1 MVLLILQDHLLNIY
15 NMKWEGRRKSDNF
28 EDRRG
33 MSTTGKIATGG
44 GAIGIIF
51 LIIQLFLGGD
61 NQQIVQALENQLNQP
76 SAADGQKQLTPE
88 EKKVGDFVST
98 VLASTE
104 DVWQKL
110 FQQKGMTY
118 REPKLILF
126 NEVIQSACGGASGS
140 TGPFYCPGDETL
152 YMDMSFFNTL
162 RDRFGAKGGDFAIA
176 YVIAHEVGHHVQ
188 HQLGVLN
195 KTQNMRQQLREAQAN
210 RVQVATELQADFF
223 AGVWA
228 HYEQKYLDQG
238 GVEEAINA
246 AAAVGDD
253 NIQNSTQ
260 GYTRP
265 ETYTHGTSQQRM
277 EWFTRGF
284 KTGDFMSGDTFKE
297 ILN

>member
-1 MVLLILQDHLLNIY
+1 
-15 NMKWEGRRKSDNF
+15 MKWEGRRKSDNF

-33 MSTTGKIATGG
+33 MGTTGKVAAGG
-44 GAIGIIF
+44 GVIGVLF
-51 LIIQLFLGGD
+51 LLFQLFMGGD
-61 NQQIVQALENQLNQP
+61 STQITQALESQLNQQTTSGTP
-76 SAADGQKQLTPE
+76 AQELTAE
-88 EKKVGDFVST
+88 EKVVGDFVST

-104 DVWQKL
+104 DTWNKL
-110 FQQKGMTY
+110 FTAKGMTY
-118 REPKLILF
+118 REPKMVLF
-126 NEVIQSACGGASGS
+126 KDVIHSACGGANSN

-162 RDRFGAKGGDFAIA
+162 RDRFGAEGGDFAIA

-188 HQLGVLN
+188 HQLGVLD
-195 KTQNMRQQLREAQAN
+195 KSQNMRRQLREAQAN
-210 RVQVATELQADFF
+210 KVQVATELQADFF

-228 HYEQKYLDQG
+228 HYEQKYLDEGDVQ
-238 GVEEAINA
+238 EAINA

-284 KTGDFMSGDTFKE
+284 KTGDITVGDTFKE
-297 ILN
+297 ELN

>member
-1 MVLLILQDHLLNIY
+1 
-15 NMKWEGRRKSDNF
+15 MKWEGRRKSDNF

-61 NQQIVQALENQLNQP
+61 NEQIAQELKNQLNQP
-76 SAADGQKQLTPE
+76 GGEQREQQLTQE
-88 EKKVGDFVST
+88 EKVVGDFVST

-104 DVWQKL
+104 DVWYTL
-110 FQQKGMTY
+110 FKDKKMSY
-118 REPKLILF
+118 RAPKLVLF
-126 NEVIQSACGGASGS
+126 SEVTQSACGGASGS

-195 KTQNMRQQLREAQAN
+195 KTQNMRQQLREAQGN

-238 GVEEAINA
+238 DVEEAINA
-246 AAAVGDD
+246 AGAVGDD
-253 NIQNSTQ
+253 NIQKSTQ

-277 EWFTRGF
+277 EWFIRGF

>member
-1 MVLLILQDHLLNIY
+1 
-15 NMKWEGRRKSDNF
+15 MKWEGRRKSDNF

-33 MSTTGKIATGG
+33 MGTTGKVAAGG
-44 GAIGIIF
+44 GVIGVLF
-51 LIIQLFLGGD
+51 LLFQLFMGGD
-61 NQQIVQALENQLNQP
+61 STQITQALETQLNQQTSSGSP
-76 SAADGQKQLTPE
+76 AQELTAE
-88 EKKVGDFVST
+88 EKVVGDFVST

-104 DVWQKL
+104 DTWNKL
-110 FQQKGMTY
+110 FTAKGMTY
-118 REPKLILF
+118 REPKMVLF
-126 NEVIQSACGGASGS
+126 KDVIHSACGGANSN

-162 RDRFGAKGGDFAIA
+162 RDRFGAEGGDFAIA

-188 HQLGVLN
+188 HQLGVLD
-195 KTQNMRQQLREAQAN
+195 KSQNMRRQLREAQAN
-210 RVQVATELQADFF
+210 KVQVATELQADFF

-228 HYEQKYLDQG
+228 HYEQKYLDEGDVQ
-238 GVEEAINA
+238 EAINA

-284 KTGDFMSGDTFKE
+284 KTGDITVGDTFKE
-297 ILN
+297 ELN

>member
-1 MVLLILQDHLLNIY
+1 
-15 NMKWEGRRKSDNF
+15 MKWEGRRQSENF

-33 MSTTGKIATGG
+33 MGTTGKVVAGG

-51 LIIQLFLGGD
+51 LLIQLFLGGD
-61 NQQIVQALENQLNQP
+61 SQQVVQALEQQMQP
-76 SAADGQKQLTPE
+76 QTTTQSKPLSEE
-88 EKKVGDFVST
+88 EKVIGEFIST

-104 DVWQKL
+104 DTWHNVFKQN
-110 FQQKGMTY
+110 GMNY
-118 REPKLILF
+118 REPKMVLF
-126 NEVIQSACGGASGS
+126 NDVIHSACGGANSN

-188 HQLGVLN
+188 HQLGVLE
-195 KTQNMRQQLREAQAN
+195 KTHNIRRQLREAQGN
-210 RVQVATELQADFF
+210 RVQVATELQADYF

-228 HYEQKYLDQG
+228 HYEQRYLEAGD
-238 GVEEAINA
+238 VEEALNA

-265 ETYTHGTSQQRM
+265 ETYTHGTSKQRV

-284 KTGDFMSGDTFKE
+284 KTGDINRGDTFGE
-297 ILN
+297 LLN

>member
-1 MVLLILQDHLLNIY
+1 
-15 NMKWEGRRKSDNF
+15 MKWEGRRKSDNF

-33 MSTTGKIATGG
+33 MGTTGKVAAGG
-44 GAIGIIF
+44 GVIGVLF
-51 LIIQLFLGGD
+51 LLFQLFMGGD
-61 NQQIVQALENQLNQP
+61 NTQITQALESQLNQQTSSGSP
-76 SAADGQKQLTPE
+76 AQELTAE
-88 EKKVGDFVST
+88 EKVVGDFVST

-104 DVWQKL
+104 DTWNKL
-110 FQQKGMTY
+110 FTAKGMTY
-118 REPKLILF
+118 REPKMVLF
-126 NEVIQSACGGASGS
+126 KDVIHSACGGANSN

-162 RDRFGAKGGDFAIA
+162 RDRFGAEGGDFAIA

-188 HQLGVLN
+188 HQLGVLD
-195 KTQNMRQQLREAQAN
+195 KSQNMRRQLREAQAN
-210 RVQVATELQADFF
+210 KVQVATELQADFF

-228 HYEQKYLDQG
+228 HYEQKYLDEGDVQ
-238 GVEEAINA
+238 EAINA

-284 KTGDFMSGDTFKE
+284 KTGDITVGDTFKE
-297 ILN
+297 ELN

>member
-1 MVLLILQDHLLNIY
+1 
-15 NMKWEGRRKSDNF
+15 MKWEGRRKSDNF

-33 MSTTGKIATGG
+33 MGTTGKVAAGG
-44 GAIGIIF
+44 GVIGVLF
-51 LIIQLFLGGD
+51 LLFQLFMGGD
-61 NQQIVQALENQLNQP
+61 SAQITQALESQLNQQTSSGTP
-76 SAADGQKQLTPE
+76 AQELTAE
-88 EKKVGDFVST
+88 EKVVGDFVST

-104 DVWQKL
+104 DTWNKL
-110 FQQKGMTY
+110 FTAKGMTY
-118 REPKLILF
+118 REPKMVLF
-126 NEVIQSACGGASGS
+126 KDVIHSACGGANSN

-162 RDRFGAKGGDFAIA
+162 RERFGAQGGDFAIA

-188 HQLGVLN
+188 HQLGVLD
-195 KTQNMRQQLREAQAN
+195 KSQNIRRQLREAQAN
-210 RVQVATELQADFF
+210 KVQVATELQADFF

-228 HYEQKYLDQG
+228 HYEQKFLEEGD
-238 GVEEAINA
+238 VEEAINA

-277 EWFTRGF
+277 EWFARGF
-284 KTGDFMSGDTFKE
+284 KTGDITAGDTFKE
-297 ILN
+297 VVN

>member
-1 MVLLILQDHLLNIY
+1 
-15 NMKWEGRRKSDNF
+15 MKWEGRRKSDNF

-33 MSTTGKIATGG
+33 MGTTGKVAAGG
-44 GAIGIIF
+44 GVIGVLF
-51 LIIQLFLGGD
+51 LLFQLFMGGD
-61 NQQIVQALENQLNQP
+61 STQITQALESQLNQQTTSTP
-76 SAADGQKQLTPE
+76 AQELTAE
-88 EKKVGDFVST
+88 EKVVGDFVST

-104 DVWQKL
+104 DTWNKL
-110 FQQKGMTY
+110 FTAKGMTY
-118 REPKLILF
+118 REPKMVLF
-126 NEVIQSACGGASGS
+126 KDVIHSACGGANSN

-162 RDRFGAKGGDFAIA
+162 RDRFGAEGGDFAIA

-188 HQLGVLN
+188 HQLGVLD
-195 KTQNMRQQLREAQAN
+195 KSQNMRRQLREAQAN
-210 RVQVATELQADFF
+210 KVQVATELQADFF

-228 HYEQKYLDQG
+228 HYEQKYLDEGDVQ
-238 GVEEAINA
+238 EAINA

-284 KTGDFMSGDTFKE
+284 KTGDITVGDTFKE
-297 ILN
+297 ELN

>member
-1 MVLLILQDHLLNIY
+1 
-15 NMKWEGRRKSDNF
+15 MKWEGRRQSENF

-33 MSTTGKIATGG
+33 VGTTGKVVAGG

-51 LIIQLFLGGD
+51 LLIQLFLGGD
-61 NQQIVQALENQLNQP
+61 SQQVVQALEQQMKPQTTQP
-76 SAADGQKQLTPE
+76 TNALTEE
-88 EKKVGDFVST
+88 EKVVGQFVST

-104 DVWQKL
+104 DTWHQV
-110 FQQKGMTY
+110 FRDNGMNY
-118 REPKLILF
+118 KEPQMVLF
-126 NEVIQSACGGASGS
+126 NDVIHSACGGANSN

-162 RDRFGAKGGDFAIA
+162 KDRFGAKGGDFAIA

-188 HQLGVLN
+188 HQLGILE
-195 KTQNMRQQLREAQAN
+195 KTHNIRRQLREAQGN
-210 RVQVATELQADFF
+210 QLQVATELQADYF

-228 HYEQKYLDQG
+228 HHEQRYLEAGD
-238 GVEEAINA
+238 VEEDINA

-265 ETYTHGTSQQRM
+265 ETYTHGTSKQRV

-284 KTGDFMSGDTFKE
+284 KTGDLKRGDTFGE
-297 ILN
+297 LLR

>member
-1 MVLLILQDHLLNIY
+1 
-15 NMKWEGRRKSDNF
+15 MKWEGRRKSDNF

-33 MSTTGKIATGG
+33 MGTTGKVAAGG
-44 GAIGIIF
+44 GVIGVLF
-51 LIIQLFLGGD
+51 LLFQLFMGGD
-61 NQQIVQALENQLNQP
+61 STQITQALESQLNQQTSSGTP
-76 SAADGQKQLTPE
+76 AQELTAE
-88 EKKVGDFVST
+88 EKVVGDFVST

-104 DVWQKL
+104 DTWNKL
-110 FQQKGMTY
+110 FTAKGMTY
-118 REPKLILF
+118 REPKMVLF
-126 NEVIQSACGGASGS
+126 KDVIHSACGGANSN

-162 RDRFGAKGGDFAIA
+162 RDRFGAEGGDFAIA

-188 HQLGVLN
+188 HQLGVLD
-195 KTQNMRQQLREAQAN
+195 KSQNMRRQLREAQAN
-210 RVQVATELQADFF
+210 KVQVATELQADFF

-228 HYEQKYLDQG
+228 HYEQKYLDEGDVQ
-238 GVEEAINA
+238 EAINA

-284 KTGDFMSGDTFKE
+284 KTGDITVGDTFKE
-297 ILN
+297 ELN